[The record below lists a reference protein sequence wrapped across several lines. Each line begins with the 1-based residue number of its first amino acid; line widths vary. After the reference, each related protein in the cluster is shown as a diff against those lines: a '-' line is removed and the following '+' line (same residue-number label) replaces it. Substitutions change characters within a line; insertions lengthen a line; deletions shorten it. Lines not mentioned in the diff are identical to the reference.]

1 MRRPAVF
8 ALLLSLAMLW
18 GCSSSRTVLV
28 NVPPRM
34 DLKSYGMLGIVE
46 FASNANSAINARA
59 TREFLSHVHS
69 AQPGTRI
76 VELGSREAALAAVGA
91 KQLDADALRRIGE
104 KYGVEAIVLGEIA
117 YSEPRTDVKIT
128 DLSKLEGGVRTEV
141 RGDISA
147 KLVETRTGASVWSS
161 SAWARRQ
168 VGHVNVSADQGVSG
182 TLRNSDPREE
192 MLPALVSHL
201 TQDLRPTSVRQQV
214 K

>member
-91 KQLDADALRRIGE
+91 RQLDADALRRIGE

-192 MLPALVSHL
+192 MLPALVSNL
-201 TQDLRPTSVRQQV
+201 TQDLRPTSVRRQV